1 MDVKGLNRELLRM
14 QHIDRLQV
22 YHKQDSMFD
31 GADTSRFKL
40 LPNILDSAYDSSG
53 KINVFVT

>member
-1 MDVKGLNRELLRM
+1 
-14 QHIDRLQV
+14 
-22 YHKQDSMFD
+22 MFD